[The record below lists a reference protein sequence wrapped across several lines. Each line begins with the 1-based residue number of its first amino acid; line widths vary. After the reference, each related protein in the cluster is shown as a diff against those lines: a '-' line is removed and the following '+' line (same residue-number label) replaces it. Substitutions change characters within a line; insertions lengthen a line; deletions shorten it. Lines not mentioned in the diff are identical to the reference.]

1 MRVAFFLAHLRGGGA
16 ERVMATLANALA
28 QRGVVP
34 TLVLAEAEGDLIKAL
49 REEIPVVD
57 LRAPRMFIALPR
69 LTAYLKRHAPDA
81 LISTLSQPNI
91 VAILAKHWARAP
103 TRVVVREANTP
114 NLEFAH
120 ATLLKDRIVPSL
132 IKRFYP
138 KVDAVVAVSRGVA
151 HALQQ
156 LGVPNPIVIYNP
168 VITDELLSLSKL
180 PVSHPWYQASEPVV
194 LGVGRLELQKD
205 FATLI
210 RAFERVQ
217 RQRPA
222 NLVILGEGSQ
232 RPALQQLVQ
241 ALGIAEQVD
250 MPGYEPNP
258 FAYMRRSAVFVL
270 SSKFEGLPNAL
281 IQAMACGC
289 PVVSTDCPSGPAEIL
304 DSGRYGHLVP
314 VGDVDA
320 LASAIL
326 EVLDGKGKTVPPE
339 WLQQF
344 EESQVVEQYWRV
356 LRGESAHE

>member
-16 ERVMATLANALA
+16 ERVMVTLANALT

-34 TLVLAEAEGDLIKAL
+34 TLVLAEAEGNLLTTL
-49 REEIPVVD
+49 REEVPVVD
-57 LRAPRMFIALPR
+57 LHAPRMLKALPR

-91 VAILAKHWARAP
+91 VAILAKRWARVP

-138 KVDAVVAVSRGVA
+138 KADAVVAVSRGVA

-156 LGVPNPIVIYNP
+156 LGVPKPIVIYNP
-168 VITDELLSLSKL
+168 VITAEMLSLSEL
-180 PVSHPWYQASEPVV
+180 PVSHPWYQAGEPIV
-194 LGVGRLELQKD
+194 LGVGRLEPQKD

-210 RAFERVQ
+210 RAFERV
-217 RQRPA
+217 RSQRPA
-222 NLVILGEGSQ
+222 KLVILGEGSQ
-232 RPALQQLVQ
+232 RPTLQKL
-241 ALGIAEQVD
+241 AHELGVAEHVD
-250 MPGYEPNP
+250 MPGYNPNP

-304 DSGRYGHLVP
+304 DNGRYGHLVP

-339 WLQQF
+339 WREQF
-344 EESQVVEQYWRV
+344 EESQVVDRYWRV
-356 LRGESAHE
+356 LRGESAHQ